1 MMQPGERFNGYS
13 HLAGLVVAGVGGAV
27 LLAGTLAQGSVLKTV
42 AALVFA
48 LSVLALYAASTL
60 FHGSRGHRIK
70 RFWQQADHCA
80 IYLLIAGT
88 CTPFVLLE
96 LQGAARWALLCVLWG
111 AAGAGVRRELRP
123 ELAGKPSLGLY
134 IAMGW
139 LCMAAAVPLAAR
151 LQPAAV
157 AWLVA
162 GAVLYSAGTVFYRNR
177 GGMRHA
183 HGLWHLF
190 VLGGTAS
197 HYIAVAGF
205 LL

>member
-1 MMQPGERFNGYS
+1 MQHGERFNGYT
-13 HLAGLVVAGVGGAV
+13 HLAGLVAAGVGGAV
-27 LLAGTLAQGSVLKTV
+27 LLAGTVTQGSALKTA

-60 FHGSRGHRIK
+60 FHGSRGERIK

-88 CTPFVLLE
+88 CTPFILLE
-96 LQGAARWALLCVLWG
+96 LQGAWRWGLLGLLWG
-111 AAGAGVRRELRP
+111 AAAAGVRRELRP
-123 ELAGKPSLGLY
+123 ELAGQPSLALY

-139 LCMAAAVPLAAR
+139 LCVLAAVPLAAR

-157 AWLVA
+157 AWLLA
-162 GAVLYSAGTVFYRNR
+162 GAALYSVGTVFYRNR
-177 GGMRHA
+177 RGLRHA

-197 HYIAVAGF
+197 HYMAVAGF